1 MKNARPEGE
10 DAGVHSN
17 LRPKN
22 QTGDTGGRPS
32 RRSSFLG
39 APGARFFWGSLK
51 KTAVAGAV
59 GKVEIP
65 LPLRD
70 FQAQRKSPAFGL
82 FLGAAFSTALV
93 PPPIVHVNRIRR
105 KP

>member
-10 DAGVHSN
+10 DAGVHSD

-70 FQAQRKSPAFGL
+70 FQAQRKSPALWTFPRSG
-82 FLGAAFSTALV
+82 FFHGPCTPTDCA
-93 PPPIVHVNRIRR
+93 R
-105 KP
+105 KYE